1 MATEKDCYKNYH
13 RLKKKSL
20 NNCIYTKKRTI
31 LERVDIET
39 YRIMIHLN
47 LPLTLTGITRKK
59 FMEVWSGLNP
69 RTKFRSLEKL
79 LFISTYFV
87 LKSLKLPI
95 NENELLKMSII
106 SKMEFYTLKQILKRK
121 IN

>member
-20 NNCIYTKKRTI
+20 NNYIYTKKRTI

>member
-1 MATEKDCYKNYH
+1 
-13 RLKKKSL
+13 
-20 NNCIYTKKRTI
+20 
-31 LERVDIET
+31 
-39 YRIMIHLN
+39 MIHLN